1 MKIGIVVNVMK
12 TQPAGQTTY
21 RLATECAKTGHET
34 WILSTGNFSFDPDDK
49 IRARARPVPANARRS
64 TANSG
69 EAPQS
74 GDDGVQWITIDDLD
88 VLLLRSDPSV
98 QKAWAQGTGI
108 HFGRLAARRGVI
120 VLNHPNGLAKAR
132 NKLYLQTYP
141 EEVRPRTLITR
152 DAAKIKRFAEDETAV
167 ILKPLQ
173 GSGGRNVFVVRPENA
188 ANVDQMIQTVS
199 RDGYVI
205 AQEYLPAAA
214 DGDTRLFLMN
224 GVPLRYRGKY
234 AAFRR
239 VRSGDDIRS
248 NIHAGGK
255 LRRAEVT
262 DDMLRLAD
270 VLRPRLI
277 EDGMFL
283 VGLDVVGDKLMEINV
298 FSPGGL
304 GSAQEFEKVNF
315 ARAVVDALERKV
327 QYMRCY
333 GRRLSSVEI
342 ATL

>member
-277 EDGMFL
+277 QDGMFL